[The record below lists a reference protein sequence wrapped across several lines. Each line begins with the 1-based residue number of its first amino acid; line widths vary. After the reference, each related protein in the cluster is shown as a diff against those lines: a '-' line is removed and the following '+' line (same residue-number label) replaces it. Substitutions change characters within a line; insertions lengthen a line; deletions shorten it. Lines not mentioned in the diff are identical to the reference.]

1 MVRRVARQP
10 TDLLCLSSGLTVRYR
25 QDILRAL
32 ALPFQAHVQFRYSR
46 DIVDASL
53 TDGLQRDAMAGSV
66 ALLAHVDCVESS
78 KRDDGSCFITPCR
91 RAVLTS
97 SRRIGDYYVLVFRL
111 WGYATSSDLEG
122 FQRTIPNER
131 PRWNGGSL
139 SGLWCLPTIHGQGW
153 QQTFGLEGF
162 QHVARDMHRRRD
174 FADQQ
179 FFFAVEGISQRGDPH
194 VVSPKSQGET
204 MLPAGK
210 HFDLRVFHFAPTA
223 EHTKS
228 SDATGAIRVDLTS
241 PLEAVTSA
249 TLMIDSPYDLKSFA
263 FRTSDKV
270 AATQSAAIVL
280 RATKGSDGKEVDPS
294 QPEVH
299 LPVRVEMSIAKS
311 MVQIGVLTVLL
322 FLQQYV
328 TASSRGL
335 VSVSV
340 TVMLFLLALLTAGF
354 AVLALKRPF

>member
-1 MVRRVARQP
+1 VARQP

-25 QDILRAL
+25 QDILRAA
-32 ALPFQAHVQFRYSR
+32 ALPVQAHVQFRYSR
-46 DIVDASL
+46 DIVDPSL
-53 TDGLQRDAMAGSV
+53 ADRLKSDGLAGSI

-78 KRDDGSCFITPCR
+78 RRDDGSCFITPCR

-111 WGYATSSDLEG
+111 WGYATSTDLEG
-122 FQRTIPNER
+122 FQHTIPDGR
-131 PRWNGGSL
+131 PHWNGDSL
-139 SGLWCLPTIHGQGW
+139 SGLWCLPTTHGQGW
-153 QQTFGLEGF
+153 QETFGLEGF
-162 QHVARDMHRRRD
+162 QHVARNMHRRRD

-179 FFFAVEGISQRGDPH
+179 FFFAVEGISQRGDPDTI
-194 VVSPKSQGET
+194 SPTSQGET
-204 MLPAGK
+204 TLSAGK

-223 EHTKS
+223 EHTKNS
-228 SDATGAIRVDLTS
+228 EMTGAIRVDLTT

-280 RATKGSDGKEVDPS
+280 RATKGSDGKEPDLS

-299 LPVRVEMSIAKS
+299 LPVRVEMSIAKTL
-311 MVQIGVLTVLL
+311 VQIGVLTVLL

-328 TASSRGL
+328 TASSRGP